1 VKKQILTIAE
11 FDGWKQDKCDTL
23 TKGRGLYKAWYHYE
37 QIKKLY
43 ATNLNELHRVALG
56 VMNNLV
62 LAYMADSENEDD
74 SRDIPLKYIQSIE
87 YAMCHY
93 RPIRKCYT
101 HLVEAV
107 AEGIEYIN
115 STKNK

>member
-1 VKKQILTIAE
+1 MKKQILTIAE

-43 ATNLNELHRVALG
+43 ATNLNELQRVALD
-56 VMNNLV
+56 V
-62 LAYMADSENEDD
+62 LDELYKVYNCKRIYEAEIMLA
-74 SRDIPLKYIQSIE
+74 LTK
-87 YAMCHY
+87 
-93 RPIRKCYT
+93 RPVRGKYT